1 MAIICTW
8 RALRPRCSLPVG
20 GASRG
25 ASDAA
30 PLLLEES
37 LSKGD
42 ISDGSPRAWGPC
54 ATGIAD
60 VYVGESAAAA
70 SRAVMS
76 NRDMC
81 PSPSCSMSSDGA
93 IDGCDSVTCGSEL
106 GFNFHSASVASIVYV
121 FKPLYAQQAL
131 FPLDICRPRSTARL
145 LLTLPG
151 PTPSRKYRNDSIAGP
166 TRVCSSLL
174 RSSHVSRRARG
185 AKSSAILLVDTVM
198 QG

>member
-1 MAIICTW
+1 MSGGTWGKRGQHAPRKRPVPIVPEMAIICTW

-42 ISDGSPRAWGPC
+42 ISEGSPRAWGPC

-60 VYVGESAAAA
+60 VYVGESAAAT

-93 IDGCDSVTCGSEL
+93 IDGCD
-106 GFNFHSASVASIVYV
+106 
-121 FKPLYAQQAL
+121 
-131 FPLDICRPRSTARL
+131 
-145 LLTLPG
+145 
-151 PTPSRKYRNDSIAGP
+151 
-166 TRVCSSLL
+166 
-174 RSSHVSRRARG
+174 
-185 AKSSAILLVDTVM
+185 
-198 QG
+198 